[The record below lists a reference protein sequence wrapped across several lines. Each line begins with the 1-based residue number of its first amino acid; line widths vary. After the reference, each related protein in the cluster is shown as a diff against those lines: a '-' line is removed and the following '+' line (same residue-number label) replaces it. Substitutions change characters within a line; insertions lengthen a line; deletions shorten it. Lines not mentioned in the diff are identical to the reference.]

1 MPDVSTS
8 VWWSADE
15 VSLAGLET
23 AIAEADPSDHFPLAD
38 EWLSGVPCYRSGDLT
53 DRTAGDRRA
62 LAAEWVRV
70 LRDGAGVFVLSG
82 AFPDTTVIDQAT
94 DVFLRIIAEERA
106 SSGDAGD
113 HFGTPGSNARVWNA
127 QQKLAMRAPE
137 VFVEYFANPAIA
149 LASWAWL
156 GAGYQMTSQ
165 VNLVYPGGQAQ
176 QPHRDY
182 HLGFQSNESAQG
194 YPAHVHEFSAYL
206 TLQGAV
212 AHCDMPVES
221 GTTMLLPGSQRYA
234 LGYLAYRNEQ
244 IRSYFAQHHVQL
256 PLSKGDVIFFSP
268 ALLHGAGTNH
278 TTTID
283 RMANL
288 LQVSSAFGRA
298 MESLDR
304 RAMCEAIY
312 PELLRKQSLPD
323 WSAEQT
329 ANVIASCAE
338 GYPFPTNLDRDQPIG
353 GLAPL
358 SQADIMAQALSAHVP
373 SAQVAELL
381 RSHAQRVL
389 PG

>member
-1 MPDVSTS
+1 MTNTD
-8 VWWSADE
+8 VWWNTDA
-15 VSLAGLET
+15 VSVAGLEA
-23 AIAEADPSDHFPLAD
+23 AIAESAPQALFPYADSWA
-38 EWLSGVPCYRSGDLT
+38 EGVPMYRVADLSARS
-53 DRTAGDRRA
+53 DAQRRE

-70 LRDGAGVFVLSG
+70 LRDGAGVFVLSH
-82 AFPDTTVIDQAT
+82 AYPDTSVIDQAT
-94 DVFLRIIAEERA
+94 DVFVRIIAEESART
-106 SSGDAGD
+106 GEPGD
-113 HFGTPGSNARVWNA
+113 HFGTPGANARVWNA
-127 QQKLAMRAPE
+127 QQKLALRAPD
-137 VFVEYFANPAIA
+137 VFIEYFANPAIA

-182 HLGFQSNESAQG
+182 HLGFQSDDVAQE
-194 YPAHVHEFSAYL
+194 YPAHVHDFSAYL

-234 LGYLAYRNEQ
+234 LGYLAYRNGA
-244 IRSYFAQHHVQL
+244 IREYFARQFVQL
-256 PLSKGDVIFFSP
+256 PLNKGDVIFFSP
-268 ALLHGAGTNH
+268 ALLHGAGTNR
-278 TTTID
+278 TPDIN

-312 PELLRKQSLPD
+312 PGLLRRHDDPAWTPEMTRD
-323 WSAEQT
+323 
-329 ANVIASCAE
+329 VIASCAE
-338 GYPFPTNLDRDQPIG
+338 GYAFPTNLDRDQPVG

-358 SQADIMAQALSAHVP
+358 TQADLMAEALRERYSV
-373 SAQVAELL
+373 AQLMETL
-381 RSHAQRVL
+381 RAHAQRVL
-389 PG
+389 PQ

>member
-1 MPDVSTS
+1 MASTQ
-8 VWWSADE
+8 VWWSTDQ
-15 VSLAGLET
+15 VSLVGLET
-23 AIAEADPSDHFPLAD
+23 ARAKADSPSGFPLAD
-38 EWLSGVPCYRSGDLT
+38 DWSHGIPMYRVGDLAQSAAE
-53 DRTAGDRRA
+53 DKRT

-82 AFPDTTVIDQAT
+82 AYPDTSVIDRAT
-94 DVFLRIIAEERA
+94 EFFLRTIDEERA
-106 SSGDAGD
+106 SSGEVGD
-113 HFGTPGSNARVWNA
+113 HFGAPGSNARVWNA

-137 VFVEYFANPAIA
+137 VFINYFANPAIA

-182 HLGFQSNESAQG
+182 HLGFQSNEVAQD

-234 LGYLAYRNEQ
+234 LGYLAYRNEE
-244 IRSYFAQHHVQL
+244 IRSYFAEHYVQL
-256 PLSKGDVIFFSP
+256 PLNKGDVIFFSP

-278 TTTID
+278 SASID

-312 PELLRKQSLPD
+312 PELLRLQDSPG
-323 WSAEQT
+323 WSTEMT
-329 ANVIASCAE
+329 HNVIASCAE
-338 GYPFPTNLDRDQPIG
+338 GYSFPTNLDRDQPIG

-358 SQADIMAQALSAHVP
+358 TQADIMLQALQDRVPFAHVI
-373 SAQVAELL
+373 ELL
-381 RSHAQRVL
+381 RAHAHRTL

>member
-1 MPDVSTS
+1 MMVNTD
-8 VWWSADE
+8 VWWSTDE
-15 VSLAGLET
+15 VSVAGLEA
-23 AIAEADPSDHFPLAD
+23 AIAETASPAMFPQTDSWVA
-38 EWLSGVPCYRSGDLT
+38 GVPVYHVSDLSSRT
-53 DRTAGDRRA
+53 DGDRRD

-70 LRDGAGVFVLSG
+70 LRDGAGVLVLSD
-82 AFPDTTVIDQAT
+82 AYPDTSVIDQAT
-94 DVFLRIIAEERA
+94 DVFVKIIAEERA
-106 SSGDAGD
+106 GSSEAGD
-113 HFGTPGSNARVWNA
+113 HFGTPGANARVWNA
-127 QQKLAMRAPE
+127 QQKLALRAPD
-137 VFVEYFANPAIA
+137 VFIEYFANPAIA

-182 HLGFQSNESAQG
+182 HLGFQSDDVAQD

-212 AHCDMPVES
+212 AHCDMPVDS
-221 GTTMLLPGSQRYA
+221 GTTMLLPGSQRYP
-234 LGYLAYRNEQ
+234 LGYLAYRNAA
-244 IRSYFAQHHVQL
+244 IREYFAEHHVQL

-268 ALLHGAGTNH
+268 ALLHGAGTNR
-278 TTTID
+278 TSDIN

-312 PELLRKQSLPD
+312 PSLLRRQDDPRWTD
-323 WSAEQT
+323 AMT
-329 ANVIASCAE
+329 HDVIASCAE
-338 GYPFPTNLDRDQPIG
+338 GYAFPTNLDRDQPVG

-358 SQADIMAQALSAHVP
+358 TQADLMAEALLHRHSL
-373 SAQVAELL
+373 AQVTETL
-381 RSHAQRVL
+381 RAQAQRVL
-389 PG
+389 PQ